1 MTRTCLLSLAFSFFT
16 LLPPA
21 ARGQDAATYL
31 PDRVELIPL
40 PDHQVSFQVDGVE
53 ATRWHFDPK
62 YPRPFFYPFNGPS
75 GSTLTRMGHP
85 GAQNHD
91 HHRSIWFAH
100 NKVNGL
106 NFWAEGTGTAI
117 RQKFWYRY
125 RDGEKEAV
133 MASVLGWYD
142 TEGKEIME
150 QDLVA
155 ATIPLENGE
164 HLLEIQI
171 TMRPAA
177 GSAEVTLNQTNFGL
191 LAVRVAKTLSNT
203 FGGGQLTSSEGLT
216 GEESIFGKPARW
228 MNYSGPVPAGIG
240 TGRKMV
246 TEGVTYFDHPEN
258 PRYPTAWHV
267 RADGWMGAA
276 FCLSEGHTITAATPL
291 ILRYLLHSHAGAY
304 DADRASAVAQAFAT
318 RRGFEIAKSKQPH
331 RQFEVWRHGE
341 KPAPEE

>member
-91 HHRSIWFAH
+91 HHRSILFAH

-133 MASVLGWYD
+133 MASVRGWYD

-177 GSAEVTLNQTNFGL
+177 GSAEVTLNQTNFGF

-246 TEGVTYFDHPEN
+246 TEGITFFDHPEN

-331 RQFEVWRHGE
+331 RQFEVWRNGE

>member
-1 MTRTCLLSLAFSFFT
+1 MTRTSLLSLAYSIIL

-21 ARGQDAATYL
+21 AEGQDMTAYV

-40 PDHQVSFQVDGVE
+40 PDNQVSFQVDGLE

-75 GSTLTRMGHP
+75 GGTLTRMGHP

-100 NKVNGL
+100 HKVNGL

-117 RQKFWYRY
+117 RQKYWYRY
-125 RDGEKEAV
+125 RDGDKEAV

-142 TEGKEIME
+142 AEGKEIME

-177 GSAEVTLNQTNFGL
+177 GREKVVLDQTNFGF
-191 LAVRVAKTLSNT
+191 LAVRVAKTLSHT
-203 FGGGQLTSSEGLT
+203 FGGGQLTSSEGLV
-216 GEESIFGKPARW
+216 GEEAIFGKPARW
-228 MNYSGPVPAGIG
+228 MDYSGPVPTG
-240 TGRKMV
+240 TGPGRGTT
-246 TEGVTYFDHPEN
+246 TEGITYFDHPEN

-267 RADGWMGAA
+267 RSDGWMGAA
-276 FCLSEGHTITAATPL
+276 FCLAEAHTITSDTPL
-291 ILRYLLHSHAGAY
+291 TLRYLLHAHGGGY
-304 DADRASAVAQAFAT
+304 DPDRAASVADDFAQ

-331 RQFEVWRHGE
+331 RQFEVWRLGE
-341 KPAPEE
+341 KPAAEE